1 MKYPVQDGFPNDSGS
16 GLGSAE
22 STLRLIAALPA
33 PAGLEERVN
42 AGLHVRQRTGRVLA
56 WPAVLRFDS
65 AWVRTAA
72 AAAIVS
78 VVVGGGWG
86 IYAHVQPSQSAK
98 GVAAPPHVASPVGGF
113 SSAGA
118 MRTPNTLNG
127 QVVALPATAQKQPV
141 KAGGNITARTAQTPP
156 RHNKLAAADK
166 AVAPAAK

>member
-16 GLGSAE
+16 GLSSAE
-22 STLRLIAALPA
+22 ITLRLIADLPA
-33 PAGLEERVN
+33 PAGLEERIH
-42 AGLHVRQRTGRVLA
+42 AGLQAAPRRGRVLA
-56 WPAVLRFDS
+56 WPAVLRLDS
-65 AWVRTAA
+65 AWMRTAA

-86 IYAHVQPSQSAK
+86 IYAHVQPGQSAR
-98 GVAAPPHVASPVGGF
+98 GVAAPSHVAASAGGF

-127 QVVALPATAQKQPV
+127 PVVALPATVRKQSV
-141 KAGGNITARTAQTPP
+141 KAGENITARTAQTPP